1 MRDMRARRRAVRQEL
16 QTIAVVVSAALS
28 ALFVHYALDQAQASP
43 TAIHAA
49 TPKLFKRLIPILD

>member
-1 MRDMRARRRAVRQEL
+1 VRQEL

-43 TAIHAA
+43 MAIHAA